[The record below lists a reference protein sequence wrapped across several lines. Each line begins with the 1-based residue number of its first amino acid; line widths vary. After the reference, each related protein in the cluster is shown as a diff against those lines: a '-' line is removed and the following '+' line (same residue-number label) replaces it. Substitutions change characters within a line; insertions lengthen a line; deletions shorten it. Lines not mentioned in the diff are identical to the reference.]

1 MSSRQERTEAKQRH
15 KLKVIIIALVIV
27 LIMLIGVIGW
37 GLSHQL
43 NKSNKIDSASS
54 KSNVSS
60 GESVKLENSSSVVD
74 STSDSEGATGSSED
88 VVNSKRSEVDDVTA
102 HETKMLRQRQEI
114 VLGINKSVYYDRS
127 KDMPNFSYMTEIPH
141 GFIVYFD
148 NGNILKV
155 KEIDNSEGLADDYKF
170 EENQGWQVEADGEN
184 IFENIILEKPS
195 GMGGAAYPSPTEEE
209 LHQYGIR

>member
-15 KLKVIIIALVIV
+15 KIKAIIIAFVIV
-27 LIMLIGVIGW
+27 LIMLICGIGW

-43 NKSNKIDSASS
+43 NKSNKMESASS
-54 KSNVSS
+54 MSNVSS
-60 GESVKLENSSSVVD
+60 EENAKLENSSSMVD
-74 STSDSEGATGSSED
+74 STSDSAGAIGSSED
-88 VVNSKRSEVDDVTA
+88 VMNSNRSEGDDVTA

-127 KDMPNFSYMTEIPH
+127 KDTPNFSYMTEIPH
-141 GFIVYFD
+141 GFTVYFD

-155 KEIDNSEGLADDYKF
+155 KEVDNSEGLADDYKF

-195 GMGGAAYPSPTEEE
+195 GMGGAGYPSPTEEE